1 MLFVG
6 ENTDTVPVPKTFACY
21 VYGPICRDIHDYG
34 SLYDTYIFMRFVE
47 SQSQAP
53 KRRIKKFL
61 VGMLSHYNNHRIVFT
76 HGDLRLPNIMV
87 KDGNVSGIVD

>member
-47 SQSQAP
+47 SQSLDYVWESYDETTKNRVSVQL
-53 KRRIKKFL
+53 KEYFD
-61 VGMLSHYNNHRIVFT
+61 G
-76 HGDLRLPNIMV
+76 LRNIDMAT
-87 KDGNVSGIVD
+87 ILARLIMA